1 MSANIT
7 GWLTDPAHWSGPDG
21 IPAQTLTHLELSGE
35 ALGIALLL
43 GMPAGLLIGHTGRG
57 AFLVGGLTN
66 ALRALP
72 TLGVLMFSVLL
83 IAPHITSDAAFTIPS
98 LIVLVLLAVPPILT
112 STYAGVFAVD
122 AAAVDAARGMG
133 WRGRDILL
141 RVQLPC
147 ALPLVL
153 SGIRSAAL
161 QIIATATVAAYVS
174 LGGLGRFLIDGLAQ
188 SDYAQMAGGALLVAA
203 LALVVE
209 LLLLGLG
216 RLAVSPGL
224 TRRTPRGRRRSH
236 PSTAVSAPVSASAPA
251 Q

>member
-1 MSANIT
+1 MSTSIT
-7 GWLTDPAHWSGPDG
+7 GWLTNPVNWSGPDG
-21 IPAQTLTHLELSGE
+21 IPAQTLTHLELSGM
-35 ALGIALLL
+35 ALAIALVI
-43 GMPAGLLIGHTGRG
+43 GVPVGLLIGHTGRG
-57 AFLVGGLTN
+57 AFLVGGLAN

-72 TLGVLMFSVLL
+72 TLGVLMIAVLL
-83 IAPHITSDAAFTIPS
+83 ITPHIASDLAFTIPS

-112 STYAGVFAVD
+112 NTYAGVFAVD

-147 ALPLVL
+147 ALPLIL
-153 SGIRSAAL
+153 SGIRAAAL

-188 SDYAQMAGGALLVAA
+188 SDYAQMAGGAILVAA
-203 LALVVE
+203 LALAVE
-209 LLLLGLG
+209 LLLLGLA
-216 RLAVSPGL
+216 RLLVSPGL
-224 TRRTPRGRRRSH
+224 TRRVSRRTS
-236 PSTAVSAPVSASAPA
+236 PPAVPASATATATA

>member
-1 MSANIT
+1 MSTSIP
-7 GWLTDPAHWSGPDG
+7 GWLTDPVNWSGPDG
-21 IPAQTLTHLELSGE
+21 IPAQVLTHLELSGT
-35 ALGIALLL
+35 ALAVALVI
-43 GMPAGLLIGHTGRG
+43 GVPAGLLIGHTGRG
-57 AFLVGGLTN
+57 AFLVGGLAN

-72 TLGVLMFSVLL
+72 TLGVLMIAVLL
-83 IAPHITSDAAFTIPS
+83 ISPHISSDLAFTIPT
-98 LIVLVLLAVPPILT
+98 LIVLVLLAVPPIL
-112 STYAGVFAVD
+112 SNTYAGVFAVD

-147 ALPLVL
+147 ALPLIL
-153 SGIRSAAL
+153 SGIRAAAL

-188 SDYAQMAGGALLVAA
+188 SDYAQMAGGAILVAA

-209 LLLLGLG
+209 LLLLGLA

-224 TRRTPRGRRRSH
+224 TRKVSRRS
-236 PSTAVSAPVSASAPA
+236 PRPVPATA